1 MTINLRSKML
11 RLGKQGFMRLFGF
24 GAIILLAFQYVEGYF
39 GASAFS
45 DAGCF
50 MAIGQRVLQHDLLYL
65 NVWDNKAPG
74 IFFIHAL
81 VQGISS
87 NVYVDYPQWVTLGFL
102 LISLSVILVIHKWKT
117 PGLLWFITGLVFLF
131 HWLKTWEVFYVG
143 AYTEEWG
150 MFLIIAALAIIVKP
164 RNKLAYVVS
173 GILFGYAVFI
183 KEPFIFFVLPF
194 WGYWFLQQKISF
206 RSILYWHSSISIPW
220 GAFLTIYV
228 FKGHF
233 SAIWMYWKS
242 AFAYAGGDTVSWQ
255 KVCERL
261 SKLHELTSTRWF
273 GGESVQWIFTTLCLY
288 LTIRVIWGVYRKMK
302 YQEHFSNLPVVSL
315 SWSALVASLLFLML
329 GPRFYFHYAIPFGFS
344 VIFCFT
350 VFLWD
355 LGTLIRIPNNQT
367 VGFVIL
373 SLFVANNYGSEIQ
386 IHREVVTQPDRGN
399 AGMEAH
405 MIQQKIPAGSSV
417 FVDHEDGG
425 RWYVYGHLSSWGKFP
440 VPYYIYF
447 YNPDDNHQ
455 PHLVANR
462 DKFREDFLQS
472 PPEFILTKSLTDSA
486 QVFRFTQLV
495 NRVNVNYECIDSLYS
510 LSSLVNKGE
519 AGQLYILKRK
529 HEVL

>member
-1 MTINLRSKML
+1 ML
-11 RLGKQGFMRLFGF
+11 RLGKQGILRLFGF
-24 GAIILLAFQYVEGYF
+24 GAIILLAFQYLEGYF
-39 GASAFS
+39 GASAYS

-50 MAIGQRVLQHDLLYL
+50 MAMGQRLLQHDLLYVD
-65 NVWDNKAPG
+65 VWDNKAPG
-74 IFFIHAL
+74 IFFIHAFA
-81 VQGISS
+81 QGISS

-150 MFLIIAALAIIVKP
+150 IFLVIASLALILNPKNNLLFI
-164 RNKLAYVVS
+164 VS
-173 GILFGYAVFI
+173 GIIFGYAVFI

-194 WGYWFLQQKISF
+194 WGYWFLHQKTYF
-206 RSILYWHSSISIPW
+206 KSILYWHLGAALPW
-220 GAFLTIYV
+220 GLFLAIYAL
-228 FKGHF
+228 KGQF
-233 SAIWMYWKS
+233 SALWMYWKS
-242 AFAYAGGDTVSWQ
+242 AFAYAGGDSGSWQ
-255 KVCERL
+255 KVNERL

-273 GGESVQWIFTTLCLY
+273 GGESVQWIFITLCLY
-288 LTIRVIWGVYRKMK
+288 LTVRVVWGVYRKMK

-315 SWSALVASLLFLML
+315 NWSALVASLMFLML

-344 VIFCFT
+344 VIFCFCLA
-350 VFLWD
+350 LWD
-355 LGTLIRIPNNQT
+355 LGTLFRIPNNQT

-373 SLFVANNYGSEIQ
+373 SLFVAKNYGSEI
-386 IHREVVTQPDRGN
+386 HSEPDRGN

-425 RWYVYGHLSSWGKFP
+425 RWYVYGQLSSWGKFP
-440 VPYYIYF
+440 IPYYVYF
-447 YNPDDNHQ
+447 YNPEDNHQ

-462 DKFREDFLQS
+462 NKFREDFLHR
-472 PPEFILTKSLTDSA
+472 PPEFILTKSMTDSA

-495 NRVNVNYECIDSLYS
+495 KKVQVNYECIDSLYS
-510 LSSLVNKGE
+510 QPHKVNHGE
-519 AGQLYILKRK
+519 SGQLYILKK
-529 HEVL
+529 KT